1 MLLKKGEVIS
11 LKIYN
16 DFINKDIDIEDIF
29 KKNLIKISFNKIKDI
44 YNSPGREYHN
54 FEHIVKMIKN
64 IKFYSEELIVAII
77 FHDIVYNYNSNKNE
91 ADSAEFFKEH
101 CFNKNNE
108 FLISVEKAIIATA
121 FPEQKNWN
129 IIEKEIV
136 RVDRIILYSNDMK
149 ELFQWEDEIFREN
162 QIYRVAFYREMRVK
176 FLEKAF
182 NETKNQN
189 LLILKEIV
197 KNKRYKIGFY
207 PGSFNPF
214 HIGHY
219 NILKKAEK
227 IFDKVIIGIGKNFD
241 KIKNDTYDIPK
252 KLRNREIIEYG
263 GLITTVIEELK
274 QEGDIFIVRGLRN
287 EYDLQYEEN
296 LRNSIKDFL
305 PEQNFAYFFCDKEF
319 EHISS
324 SLIRDIRSRD
334 DKNVSEFIKKYCLE

>member
-1 MLLKKGEVIS
+1 MR
-11 LKIYN
+11 IYN
-16 DFINKDIDIEDIF
+16 EIINEDIDIEEIL
-29 KKNLIKISFNKIKDI
+29 KNNKIKISMNKIKEI
-44 YNSPGREYHN
+44 YNFPGREYHN
-54 FEHIVKMIKN
+54 FEHIIKMVKN
-64 IKFYSEELIVAII
+64 IKFYSEELITAIV
-77 FHDIVYNYNSNKNE
+77 FHDIVYNYSSKQNE
-91 ADSAEFFKEH
+91 ADSAEFFRKQ
-101 CFNKNNE
+101 CDSKNLE
-108 FLISVEKAIIATA
+108 FIENVEKAIIATA
-121 FPEQKNWN
+121 FTEQESWN
-129 IIEKEIV
+129 DLEKEIV
-136 RVDRIILYSNDMK
+136 RVDRMILYSKNME
-149 ELFQWEDEIFREN
+149 ELFKWEDAVFREN
-162 QIYRVAFYREMRVK
+162 QIYRVDIYREKRVE

-182 NETKNQN
+182 IETKNEK

-219 NILKKAEK
+219 NILTKAEK
-227 IFDKVIIGIGKNFD
+227 IFDKVIIGIGKNFE
-241 KIKNDTYDIPK
+241 KIKNEKFDIPK

-263 GLITTVIEELK
+263 GLITTVIEDLK
-274 QEGDIFIVRGLRN
+274 KEGDIFIVRGLRN